1 MYYKDLFVQGCI
13 GVCYKDLCLGMSV
26 YYKDLY
32 VQGCIGVYYKD
43 LYVQGCIGSLELSGE
58 YIDPIKSAVLP
69 STHVK
74 EGCEGQF

>member
-1 MYYKDLFVQGCI
+1 MYYKDLYVQGCI
-13 GVCYKDLCLGMSV
+13 GV

-69 STHVK
+69 STYVK